1 MKILSTLALGLGLA
15 VASSQASAWSQPTHK
30 NIVKDAL
37 AFMNSAHATADMR
50 RAYQFY
56 VGAAG
61 SEARAAEVL
70 GQAAYDVDDFK
81 DTRLG
86 GWWVGYEHAPV
97 AGAAASPAAEPD
109 GLHVLRAKTAGQR
122 R

>member
-1 MKILSTLALGLGLA
+1 MKKPALLLAGLALA
-15 VASSQASAWSQPTHK
+15 VTAGQAAAWSQPTHK

-37 AFMNSAHATADMR
+37 AFMNSPSATEEMR

-61 SEARAAEVL
+61 SEAKAGEVL

-97 AGAAASPAAEPD
+97 
-109 GLHVLRAKTAGQR
+109 
-122 R
+122 

>member
-1 MKILSTLALGLGLA
+1 M
-15 VASSQASAWSQPTHK
+15 H
-30 NIVKDAL
+30 
-37 AFMNSAHATADMR
+37 SAHATADMR

-81 DTRLG
+81 AVSYTHLS
-86 GWWVGYEHAPV
+86 V
-97 AGAAASPAAEPD
+97 PD
-109 GLHVLRAKTAGQR
+109 LRRISTCR
-122 R
+122 CTYSR